1 MFRKT
6 LLTTMLVVPLGAYA
20 DSPNSVGC
28 GLGSQIFDG
37 QSGIL
42 PQVLA
47 VTTNGTLGNQT
58 FGISSGTSG
67 CKSDGTVVASQRV
80 PMYVGANIDA
90 LARDVSTGGGETL
103 ESLASLMQID
113 AEDRAEFFS
122 TARRNYARIFPS
134 HGVTAADVLS
144 SLYGVMSESAR
155 LARYVPV

>member
-1 MFRKT
+1 MFRKALVTT
-6 LLTTMLVVPLGAYA
+6 LLLTPLSVYA

-37 QSGIL
+37 QSGVF

-80 PMYVGANIDA
+80 PMYVGANMDA
-90 LARDVSTGGGETL
+90 LARDMATGGGETL
-103 ESLASLMQID
+103 DSLASLMQINAD
-113 AEDRAEFFS
+113 DRTEFFA
-122 TARRNYARIFPS
+122 TARRNYARIFSS
-134 HGVTAADVLS
+134 HDVSAGDVLA
-144 SLYGVMSESAR
+144 SLYGVMSENDR
-155 LARYVPV
+155 LAAYVPA